1 MALVLLAKDVAM
13 KTFANIK
20 FVLFALGLVMLLEGC
35 QGAPNVKPVALMDNT
50 AFMSALDVYRHCQT
64 GTDVDIMRAEMLQLT
79 RAAAAQESANNP
91 PLPLPDF
98 VKRMMAKPASRLAAD
113 PKAMAAS
120 CALSTG
126 QAALRAER
134 MSLATEMFQAVLKN
148 HSQPEYAYYADQA
161 MIGLN
166 QVEHAVQFAG
176 YPDGAPAVMTI
187 STPASRATA
196 SVFIE
201 D

>member
-1 MALVLLAKDVAM
+1 M
-13 KTFANIK
+13 KTFSNIK
-20 FVLFALGLVMLLEGC
+20 FVLFALGLMTLLEGC
-35 QGAPNVKPVALMDNT
+35 QGAPRVKSAAPMDNT
-50 AFMSALDVYRHCQT
+50 AFMSALDIYRHCQV
-64 GTDVDIMRAEMLQLT
+64 GTDVDIMRAEVLQLT
-79 RAAAAQESANNP
+79 RAASAQESANNP

-113 PKAMAAS
+113 PQAMAAA

-134 MSLATEMFQAVLKN
+134 MTLATEIFQAVLKN
-148 HSQPEYAYYADQA
+148 HSQPEYAYYTDQA
-161 MIGLN
+161 RIGLK

-176 YPDGAPAVMTI
+176 YPDSAPAVMTI
-187 STPASRATA
+187 STPAPRTSAP
-196 SVFIE
+196 VFLE

>member
-1 MALVLLAKDVAM
+1 M
-13 KTFANIK
+13 KAFAEIK

-35 QGAPNVKPVALMDNT
+35 QGAPHVKTAAPMDNA
-50 AFMSALDVYRHCQT
+50 AFMSALDIYRRCQV
-64 GTDVDIMRAEMLQLT
+64 GTDVDIMRAEMLQLA
-79 RAAAAQESANNP
+79 RAASAQESANNP

-113 PKAMAAS
+113 PQAMAAA

-134 MSLATEMFQAVLKN
+134 MTLAVEIFQTVLRT

-161 MIGLN
+161 RIGLN

-176 YPDGAPAVMTI
+176 YPDSAPSVMTI
-187 STPASRATA
+187 STSAPRTGTP
-196 SVFIE
+196 VFLE

>member
-1 MALVLLAKDVAM
+1 MALVLLYTVVDM

-35 QGAPNVKPVALMDNT
+35 QGAPRINPAAPMDNT
-50 AFMSALDVYRHCQT
+50 AFMSALDVYRHCQA
-64 GTDVDIMRAEMLQLT
+64 GTDVDTMRAEMLQLT

-113 PKAMAAS
+113 PQAMAAS

-134 MSLATEMFQAVLKN
+134 MSLATEMFLTVLKN

-161 MIGLN
+161 SIGLN

-176 YPDGAPAVMTI
+176 HTDSAPAVMTI
-187 STPASRATA
+187 STTVPLTTA
-196 SVFIE
+196 SVFLE